1 MGPVEP
7 VRLSNFTAPRSM
19 RSMHAIAVEFDFVEP
34 LIAVRRR
41 VDQLGELRRDP
52 FGQSDRD
59 AAPARYR
66 PRHAGNKLRRRRM
79 RLVEMIDLADMPGRM
94 GELEADA
101 LAMPA
106 GRKATAL

>member
-1 MGPVEP
+1 
-7 VRLSNFTAPRSM
+7 
-19 RSMHAIAVEFDFVEP
+19 MHAIAVEFDFVEP

-52 FGQSDRD
+52 FGQSGRD

-79 RLVEMIDLADMPGRM
+79 RLVGAGQPIPVVVRSDDKVDKIITRVGHNDEEHVIPTVPLMRLDRPG
-94 GELEADA
+94 D
-101 LAMPA
+101 
-106 GRKATAL
+106 T